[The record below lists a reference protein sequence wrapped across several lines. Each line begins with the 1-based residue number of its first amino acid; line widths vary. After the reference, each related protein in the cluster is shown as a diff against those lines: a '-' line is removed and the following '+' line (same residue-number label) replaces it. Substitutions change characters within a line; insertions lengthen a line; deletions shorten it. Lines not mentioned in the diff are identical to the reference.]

1 MENKE
6 ISPLMTGKLHKHRCA
21 ASPSIVS
28 PGKWP
33 VRAEQPLYYGT
44 ASALKRMSDTELWS
58 LRFGELANTLK
69 WTWASPSRKVSG
81 QLTPESTCC
90 LDRMEALR
98 GKAGFWQMC
107 VSPQQPESFP
117 ELTTVSRGICS
128 NVNDGDFWWCV
139 IKCINPGWSLS
150 LSETM
155 HHFQII
161 LHQYKSHS
169 SNITE

>member
-1 MENKE
+1 
-6 ISPLMTGKLHKHRCA
+6 MTRKLHKHTSA
-21 ASPSIVS
+21 AFPSIVS

-33 VRAEQPLYYGT
+33 ARAEQPLYYGT

-81 QLTPESTCC
+81 QLTPDSTCC
-90 LDRMEALR
+90 LDGREALR
-98 GKAGFWQMC
+98 GKAGFWQTC
-107 VSPQQPESFP
+107 VPPWQPDSFP
-117 ELTTVSRGICS
+117 ELTTVSSGVCS
-128 NVNDGDFWWCV
+128 TLNNCDFWWCV
-139 IKCINPGWSLS
+139 IKCTNPGRSLS

-161 LHQYKSHS
+161 LHQYKSPS